1 MKVKMKG
8 WIIGNGPSK
17 NEWDYRNLDGI
28 VYGCNSLYKDCFEN
42 DWLCDYLVVCD
53 PWYQFEV
60 VASEY
65 PLRGKCLFF
74 NYHPVPYMSD
84 GLHADMLDPSV
95 VMSETLAAG
104 YDQYEHNPQHKAI
117 AKEWLFYATSAE
129 DYERAV
135 ERGSTTKYWGPNKQ
149 YICWVPE
156 GSLIAGL
163 TSDVLKVAVQEEEK
177 IAPPAGA
184 WALEH
189 ALFND
194 VIDTIEIIGFD
205 ALAGTYS
212 TTSNWYSN
220 DHDNKQYGTEWKKIY
235 DSVIEASPKKDI
247 IWHTKKD

>member
-1 MKVKMKG
+1 
-8 WIIGNGPSK
+8 
-17 NEWDYRNLDGI
+17 
-28 VYGCNSLYKDCFEN
+28 
-42 DWLCDYLVVCD
+42 
-53 PWYQFEV
+53 
-60 VASEY
+60 
-65 PLRGKCLFF
+65 
-74 NYHPVPYMSD
+74 MSD
-84 GLHADMLDPSV
+84 GLHTEMLDPSV

-149 YICWVPE
+149 YICWVPD
-156 GSLIAGL
+156 GSLIEGL
-163 TSDVLKVAVQEEEK
+163 TSDILKVAVQEEEK

-189 ALFND
+189 ALLND
-194 VIDTIEIIGFD
+194 AIDTIEIIGFD

-247 IWHTKKD
+247 IWHMKKD

>member
-1 MKVKMKG
+1 M
-8 WIIGNGPSK
+8 
-17 NEWDYRNLDGI
+17 
-28 VYGCNSLYKDCFEN
+28 
-42 DWLCDYLVVCD
+42 VCD

-104 YDQYEHNPQHKAI
+104 YDQYEHNPQHKET
-117 AKEWLFYATSAE
+117 AKEWLYYATSAE

-156 GSLIAGL
+156 GSLIEGL

-194 VIDTIEIIGFD
+194 VIDTIEIIC
-205 ALAGTYS
+205 LLY
-212 TTSNWYSN
+212 TSP
-220 DHDNKQYGTEWKKIY
+220 
-235 DSVIEASPKKDI
+235 SPRD
-247 IWHTKKD
+247 